1 MEKKI
6 AEYVKK
12 YSISREEAVAMI
24 EYDNKT
30 DKMTDKEI
38 KAELTPEQRAAAK
51 KMRITTSGERKERKA
66 PERKPNEAKRSIISL
81 LVSALAV
88 FTKPTVSNPE
98 RQIDFVHEGVEY
110 SVTLTA
116 HRKKKEG

>member
-12 YSISREEAVAMI
+12 YGISREEAVAMI

-66 PERKPNEAKRSIISL
+66 PERKPNEAKRAIIDL
-81 LVSALAV
+81 LAKVLLRYD
-88 FTKPTVSNPE
+88 PIVSNPE
-98 RQIDFVHEGVEY
+98 RQIDFWFKGVAY